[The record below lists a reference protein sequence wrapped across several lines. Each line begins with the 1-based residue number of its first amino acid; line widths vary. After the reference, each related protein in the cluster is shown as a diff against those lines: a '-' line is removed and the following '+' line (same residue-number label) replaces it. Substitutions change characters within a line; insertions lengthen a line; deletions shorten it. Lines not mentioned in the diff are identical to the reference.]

1 MEKSLF
7 FVCFISN
14 GNHHSNKPYKLDA
27 QRASKEAVDKGTQE
41 KPHTQ
46 KERSEVKPHPIF
58 IPEILRD
65 VLKSL
70 LLAHPKPILN
80 LLLTSPGSEFYSRPQ
95 NKSKTPLQELL
106 QFYEEYRFKQR
117 FLA

>member
-1 MEKSLF
+1 MHKEQVK
-7 FVCFISN
+7 
-14 GNHHSNKPYKLDA
+14 KLLI
-27 QRASKEAVDKGTQE
+27 REHKRNYT
-41 KPHTQ
+41 HTQ

-80 LLLTSPGSEFYSRPQ
+80 LLLTSPGSEFYSRP
-95 NKSKTPLQELL
+95 
-106 QFYEEYRFKQR
+106 
-117 FLA
+117 